1 MDGKRITISPP
12 PPPFP
17 LLYFSLPTILSF
29 TQVTVIWKQC
39 TPKAGVGA
47 VYTFTF
53 RYWSPCEKFPGE
65 HHVKLWDGTKLLRF
79 AESASSNIVSYS
91 GFIWLNGSITLIR
104 AGTERCDIVRFSKV
118 TTKYLASGTGSY
130 ESNELCEVCVSIQIH
145 QSAYRDQTNIPV
157 RGRVVVLNCQ
167 RSWYADWWIWIDAHT
182 SNAFGW
188 DFCTGHVEKAGLA
201 TSGSLFSR
209 NFGRIE
215 LSFGWGMDIY
225 LMDREPVFSR

>member
-1 MDGKRITISPP
+1 MEKELLSPP

-167 RSWYADWWIWIDAHT
+167 RSHT
-182 SNAFGW
+182 LIGGFES
-188 DFCTGHVEKAGLA
+188 TRIPQMPLVEIFALVMLRKLVFQ
-201 TSGSLFSR
+201 LQDRFSR
-209 NFGRIE
+209 EILEG
-215 LSFGWGMDIY
+215 LSSHSDGAWIHI
-225 LMDREPVFSR
+225 